1 MAKQRIQG
9 ISMGG
14 LDDLDYLV
22 KLAESELNF
31 AKENLKFCRQMLTAM
46 KIAMVFIAIWFFLI
60 IASFFVFDNT
70 LLTYILKVIGMI
82 LTPIFF
88 IKGFRK
94 AQIDYNNAIKNVNNV
109 SDKLEY
115 LRCLNIR

>member
-1 MAKQRIQG
+1 
-9 ISMGG
+9 MGG
-14 LDDLDYLV
+14 LEDLDYLV

-46 KIAMVFIAIWFFLI
+46 KISTVFIAIWFFLI

-70 LLTYILKVIGMI
+70 LLTYILKVIGMV
-82 LTPIFF
+82 LTPFFF
-88 IKGFRK
+88 IKGFKK
-94 AQIDYNNAIKNVNNV
+94 AQIDYNNAIRNVNNA

-115 LRCLNIR
+115 LRCLNIK